1 MGTLFDTLQQKQD
14 TNELPSSVGLRKL
27 HKFLTQYR
35 RTGPRVETA
44 TPTQKPRRTNKH
56 KKQRPA
62 TPPRVTPW
70 QQTRLNKTYDIGT
83 IIRKQF
89 PNKKYYEGKIT
100 DYDPRNKLYHIKYL
114 DDDTEEL
121 TPAEVKQY
129 TTNWPNDIP
138 NNLKHM
144 RQAARYG
151 TQS

>member
-1 MGTLFDTLQQKQD
+1 M
-14 TNELPSSVGLRKL
+14 
-27 HKFLTQYR
+27 
-35 RTGPRVETA
+35 
-44 TPTQKPRRTNKH
+44 
-56 KKQRPA
+56 
-62 TPPRVTPW
+62 
-70 QQTRLNKTYDIGT
+70 
-83 IIRKQF
+83 
-89 PNKKYYEGKIT
+89 